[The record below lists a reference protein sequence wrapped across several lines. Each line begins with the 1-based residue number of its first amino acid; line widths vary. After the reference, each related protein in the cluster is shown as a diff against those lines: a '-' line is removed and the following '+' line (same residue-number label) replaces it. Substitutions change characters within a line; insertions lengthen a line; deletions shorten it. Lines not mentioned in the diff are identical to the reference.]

1 MVHYKG
7 MKKLLLGF
15 LAVAVALPA
24 LALTDE
30 TRTQV
35 QAAMDKGFA
44 YLRQTQS
51 ADGYWSDRRFPGLS
65 ALALWAMAVAKNPAN
80 AESAEKAERYIVSCA
95 QPDGGLY
102 VPIPGRRGGGL
113 GNYNTCLCLTALH
126 AAGGKARNVNVLLAA
141 RAYVASTQI
150 EVEGLHEGG
159 FGYDKS
165 SPRAYTDLNNTLY
178 ALDAM
183 RLTQDVEELRPAGQ
197 KRVDIDWDAA
207 KKYVLSMQQQEGDAA
222 GGFLY
227 NREVPRGLTKEDAQ
241 KAKMSTLRTHGSMT
255 YAGLLA
261 MLHCK
266 LSREDPRVRS
276 TYDWLGRHWTLE
288 ENPGQG
294 NQGLYFYYDILA
306 RALSAAGVEKL
317 QLADGSAVDWREA
330 LAKELV
336 KRQTADGSWVNAS
349 NRFWEGDPALST
361 SYALLTLALVVR

>member
-1 MVHYKG
+1 
-7 MKKLLLGF
+7 
-15 LAVAVALPA
+15 
-24 LALTDE
+24 
-30 TRTQV
+30 
-35 QAAMDKGFA
+35 
-44 YLRQTQS
+44 
-51 ADGYWSDRRFPGLS
+51 
-65 ALALWAMAVAKNPAN
+65 
-80 AESAEKAERYIVSCA
+80 
-95 QPDGGLY
+95 
-102 VPIPGRRGGGL
+102 
-113 GNYNTCLCLTALH
+113 
-126 AAGGKARNVNVLLAA
+126 
-141 RAYVASTQI
+141 
-150 EVEGLHEGG
+150 
-159 FGYDKS
+159 
-165 SPRAYTDLNNTLY
+165 
-178 ALDAM
+178 
-183 RLTQDVEELRPAGQ
+183 
-197 KRVDIDWDAA
+197 
-207 KKYVLSMQQQEGDAA
+207 
-222 GGFLY
+222 
-227 NREVPRGLTKEDAQ
+227 
-241 KAKMSTLRTHGSMT
+241 MT